1 MSVVGAC
8 YMVHRKILES
18 LKAEGK
24 ITTDKNIRNT
34 QLRELI
40 KLYGLERFKNEVK
53 EKNLDVPA
61 FLLEDS

>member
-8 YMVHRKILES
+8 YMMHRKILDS

-24 ITTDKNIRNT
+24 ISADKNMRNT

-40 KLYGLERFKNEVK
+40 MLYGTERFSKEVK
-53 EKNLDVPA
+53 EKNLDIPA

>member
-8 YMVHRKILES
+8 YMMHRKILDS

-24 ITTDKNIRNT
+24 VSSDKNMKNT

-40 KLYGLERFKNEVK
+40 KLYGTERFTKEVK
-53 EKNLDVPA
+53 EKNLDIPA
-61 FLLEDS
+61 FLLESN

>member
-8 YMVHRKILES
+8 YMMHRKILDS

-24 ITTDKNIRNT
+24 VSSDKNMRNT

>member
-18 LKAEGK
+18 LKEEGK

>member
-8 YMVHRKILES
+8 YMMHRKILYS

-24 ITTDKNIRNT
+24 LTSDKNMRNT

-40 KLYGLERFKNEVK
+40 MLYGTERFSKEVK
-53 EKNLDVPA
+53 EKNLDIPA
-61 FLLEDS
+61 FLLESN

>member
-8 YMVHRKILES
+8 YMMHRKILDS

-24 ITTDKNIRNT
+24 VSSDKNMRNT

-40 KLYGLERFKNEVK
+40 MLYGTERFSKEVK
-53 EKNLDVPA
+53 EKNLDIPA

>member
-8 YMVHRKILES
+8 YMVHRTILES

>member
-8 YMVHRKILES
+8 YMMHRKILDS

-24 ITTDKNIRNT
+24 VSSDKNMSNT

-40 KLYGLERFKNEVK
+40 KLYGTERFTKEVK
-53 EKNLDVPA
+53 EKNLDIPA
-61 FLLEDS
+61 FLLESN